1 MFGYVVADLEK
12 LSDENKERYRSCY
25 CGLCRKIGSKYG
37 TIHRMTLNYDLT
49 FLTLLL
55 SSLYEPD
62 EITKTERC
70 LVHPLS
76 ARAYWQTEITDYTAA
91 MTIALSYYKAKDD
104 WHDDKTLTSLL
115 VMSVL
120 QKEAAEI
127 ENQYPHKWN
136 AICTNLK
143 MLSDLE
149 ASNCQ
154 EPDRCANLFGSLMG
168 ELFVWKQDRWEPI
181 LRRMGAA
188 LGRYIYLMDA
198 LLDLP
203 ADLQKN
209 RYNPFSSRPSP
220 KQATDNYLPVLNMMM
235 GECCAEFEKL
245 PVLQDL
251 DILRNILYSG
261 VWSRYHNQK
270 FKEQNHD

>member
-1 MFGYVVADLEK
+1 MFGYVVADLET

-55 SSLYEPD
+55 SSLYEPE
-62 EITKTERC
+62 EITKTKRC

-76 ARAYWQTEITDYTAA
+76 ARSYWQTEITDYTAA

-104 WHDDKTLTSLL
+104 WHDDQALNSLF

-120 QKEAAEI
+120 RKKAAEI
-127 ENQYPHKWN
+127 ETQYPRQWN
-136 AICTNLK
+136 SICTNLK
-143 MLSDLE
+143 ALSALE

-154 EPDRCANLFGSLMG
+154 EPDRCANLFGNLMG
-168 ELFVWKQDRWEPI
+168 ELFAWKQDRWEPI

-198 LLDLP
+198 LLDLS
-203 ADLQKN
+203 ADLKKN
-209 RYNPFSSRPSP
+209 RYNPFGSRPAP
-220 KQATDNYLPVLNMMM
+220 EQAIDNYLPVLNMTM
-235 GECCAEFEKL
+235 GECCTEFEKL

-261 VWSRYHNQK
+261 VWSRYYNQK